1 MNDSTTR
8 LILVRH
14 GESAGNRDRIF
25 AVSPHDLPLTELG
38 YRQAS
43 EAARLIAARFH
54 PKLVVSSEMLRA
66 SETARIISG
75 ALGLP
80 LRLEADL
87 HEREIGAHRGRSYDS
102 FLSEPDYDPQR
113 PWAWKPQGGESY
125 EEVQARVGP
134 ILDRLAAAGAGSETI
149 VVSHGGVMTCLW
161 AHVTGRWEG
170 AYVPP
175 NCGIVLIEHGP
186 LGYGAPLIID
196 GDAADHA
203 GG

>member
-1 MNDSTTR
+1 MSK

-14 GESAGNRDRIF
+14 GESAGNRERIF

-38 YRQAS
+38 YRQAQQ
-43 EAARLIAARFH
+43 AAQRIAALFR
-54 PKLVVSSEMLRA
+54 PELVVTSAYRRA
-66 SETARIISG
+66 SETARVIAG

-80 LRLEADL
+80 LEFEADL

-102 FLSEPDYDPQR
+102 FLTEPDYDPQR

-134 ILDRLAAAGAGSETI
+134 VLDRLAAAHLSRDVV
-149 VVSHGGVMTCLW
+149 VVSHGGVMMCLW
-161 AHVTGRWEG
+161 AYVTGRWDE
-170 AYVPP
+170 AHVPP
-175 NCGIVLIEHGP
+175 NCGIVLIEYGP
-186 LGYGAPLIID
+186 NGYSPPLVVAGED
-196 GDAADHA
+196 SAEDA

>member
-1 MNDSTTR
+1 MSKI
-8 LILVRH
+8 ILVRH

-43 EAARLIAARFH
+43 YAARLIAARYQ

-66 SETARIISG
+66 SETARVIAG

-80 LRLEADL
+80 LRLEPNL

-134 ILDRLAAAGAGSETI
+134 ILDRLATADPDREI
-149 VVSHGGVMTCLW
+149 LVVSHGGVMTCLW
-161 AHVTGRWEG
+161 AYVTGRWEG

-175 NCGIVLIEHGP
+175 NCGIVVVEHSAQ
-186 LGYGAPLIID
+186 GYAAPLILD
-196 GDAADHA
+196 GESADHA

>member
-1 MNDSTTR
+1 MSK

-14 GESAGNRDRIF
+14 GESSGNQERIF

-38 YRQAS
+38 YRQAQQT
-43 EAARLIAARFH
+43 AQLIATLFQ
-54 PKLVVSSEMLRA
+54 PELVVTSVYRRA
-66 SETARIISG
+66 SETARIIAG

-80 LRLEADL
+80 LECEADL
-87 HEREIGAHRGRSYDS
+87 HERDIGAHRGRSYDS
-102 FLSEPDYDPQR
+102 FLTEPDYDPQR

-134 ILDRLAAAGAGSETI
+134 ILDRLAAAHPAKDVV

-161 AHVTGRWEG
+161 AYVTGRWDG

-186 LGYGAPLIID
+186 NGYSSPLIVAGED
-196 GDAADHA
+196 GAEDA